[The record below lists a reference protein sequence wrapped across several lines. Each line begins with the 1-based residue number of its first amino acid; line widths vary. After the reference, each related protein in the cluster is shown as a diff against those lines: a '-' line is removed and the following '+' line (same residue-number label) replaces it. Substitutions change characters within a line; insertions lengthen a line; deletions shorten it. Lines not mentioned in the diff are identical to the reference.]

1 MPNPRLPADM
11 KALIQSSLESGI
23 SPVAVARLTN
33 VLYQTVYTNNRNTR
47 DFKEL
52 IPPKLAKLGPA
63 KAMPVHT
70 EDASRQIL

>member
-11 KALIQSSLESGI
+11 KALTQSSLEAGI

-33 VLYQTVYTNNRNTR
+33 VLYQTVCKYNRNIR

-63 KAMPVHT
+63 KAMPVRT
-70 EDASRQIL
+70 DDASRQI